1 MSQQVELSNCALD
14 ARDTEPLHGGASFG
28 LGHRLYR
35 TGWILA
41 WTLLCA
47 WTPRTLHFWRR
58 FVIVLFGGKIARSAH
73 IYASARIWY
82 PPNLVMAEH
91 SCLGPRVTCYNI
103 ATVTLHKYAIASQGA
118 YLCTGSHDIADAHFQ
133 LIARPIA
140 IGENGWIATEAF
152 VGPGVTVGE
161 GAVLGARGVTF
172 KDLPPWTINVGN
184 PAARIGARI
193 MRPAGPSEPC

>member
-1 MSQQVELSNCALD
+1 MSQQRESSSRALD
-14 ARDTEPLHGGASFG
+14 ARATEPLHGGASFG

-35 TGWILA
+35 AVWILA

-47 WTPRTLHFWRR
+47 WTPPPLHSWRR
-58 FVIVLFGGKIARSAH
+58 FVIVLFGGRIARSAH
-73 IYASARIWY
+73 VYASARIWY
-82 PPNLVMAEH
+82 PPNLVMEEH
-91 SCLGPRVTCYNI
+91 SCLAPRATCYNI

-118 YLCTGSHDIADAHFQ
+118 YLCTGSHDITDAYFQ
-133 LIARPIA
+133 LIAKPIV

-172 KDLPPWTINVGN
+172 KDLAPWTINIGN
-184 PAARIGARI
+184 PALRVGQRVHAAGA
-193 MRPAGPSEPC
+193 